1 MLDTEGFQ
9 LKSLGERVVLKN
21 LAVRKAGF
29 QDVDGIH
36 EVLKRAFERLGRGYS
51 SQAIKAAIV
60 DSEEIAKRMRL
71 GGHVLVAEFN
81 NEIVGTV
88 SGFEEHG
95 SMRVCSLA
103 VHPAHQNCGVAHQL
117 MERLEMIGHRKRCY
131 KLFLQTAWA
140 MKEAIQLYESL
151 GYVKEGYLRE
161 HFYGE
166 DFLVFSKLIK
176 RS

>member
-1 MLDTEGFQ
+1 
-9 LKSLGERVVLKN
+9 LKN
-21 LAVRKAGF
+21 LVVREAEL
-29 QDVDGIH
+29 QDVYGIH
-36 EVLKRAFERLGRGYS
+36 EVLKRAFKRLEGRGYS
-51 SQAIKAAIV
+51 SQALKTAIV
-60 DSEEIAKRMRL
+60 DSKEIAKRMRL

-95 SMRVCSLA
+95 SMHVCSLA
-103 VHPAHQNCGVAHQL
+103 VHPTHQKCGVAHQL
-117 MERLEMIGHRKRCY
+117 MERLEMIGHRQGCH
-131 KLFLQTAWA
+131 KLFLHTAWA

-151 GYVKEGYLRE
+151 DYVKEGYLRE

-166 DFLVFSKLIK
+166 DFLVFSKFIK

>member
-1 MLDTEGFQ
+1 VA
-9 LKSLGERVVLKN
+9 LKKLV
-21 LAVRKAGF
+21 VRKAEF

-36 EVLKRAFERLGRGYS
+36 EVLERAFKRLEGRGYS

-60 DSEEIAKRMRL
+60 DSEEIAKRML
-71 GGHVLVAEFN
+71 SGGHVLVAEFN
-81 NEIVGTV
+81 NEVVGTV

-117 MERLEMIGHRKRCY
+117 MGQLEMVGHKQGCR
-131 KLFLQTAWA
+131 KLFLHTAWA

>member
-1 MLDTEGFQ
+1 M
-9 LKSLGERVVLKN
+9 SERVVLKN
-21 LAVRKAGF
+21 LVVRKAEL
-29 QDVDGIH
+29 QDVD
-36 EVLKRAFERLGRGYS
+36 EVYKVLKRAFKRLEGRGYS

-60 DSEEIAKRMRL
+60 DNEGITKRLRS
-71 GGHVLVAEFN
+71 GWHVLVAELN
-81 NEIVGTV
+81 NEIIGTV

-103 VHPAHQNCGVAHQL
+103 VHPAHQKCGVAHRL
-117 MERLEMIGHRKRCY
+117 MKRLEVIGRRQGCP
-131 KLFLQTAWA
+131 KLFLHTAWA
-140 MKEAIQLYESL
+140 MEEAIQLYESL
-151 GYVKEGYLRE
+151 GYVKEGYLRK

>member
-1 MLDTEGFQ
+1 MFLLNRLD
-9 LKSLGERVVLKN
+9 KRVVLKN
-21 LAVRKAGF
+21 LVVRKAEF

-36 EVLKRAFERLGRGYS
+36 EVLKRAFERLEESGYS
-51 SQAIKAAIV
+51 SQAAKAAIV
-60 DSEEIAKRMRL
+60 DSEEITKRMHL
-71 GGHVLVAEFN
+71 DGHVLVAELN

-88 SGFEEHG
+88 SGFEKHG
-95 SMRVCSLA
+95 SMHVCSLA

-117 MERLEMIGHRKRCY
+117 MERLEMIGHRQGCY
-131 KLFLQTAWA
+131 KLFLHTAWA
-140 MKEAIQLYESL
+140 MKEAIQLYENL
-151 GYVKEGYLRE
+151 GYMKEGDLRE